1 MKKIIR
7 IEGMSCQ
14 HCVASIE
21 NAVSA
26 LEGVEAVTVSLDNK
40 NAEVSFDENQVEVS
54 KIYEAIEEIGFDV
67 VKE

>member
-21 NAVSA
+21 NAVGT

-40 NAEVSFDENQVEVS
+40 NAAVSFDENQVETS
-54 KIYEAIEEIGFDV
+54 KIYETIEEIGFDV

>member
-21 NAVSA
+21 NAVDT

-40 NAEVSFDENQVEVS
+40 NAAVSFDENQVEIS
-54 KIYEAIEEIGFDV
+54 KIYEAIEDIGFDV

>member
-21 NAVSA
+21 NAVGT

-40 NAEVSFDENQVEVS
+40 NAAVSFDENQVEIS
-54 KIYEAIEEIGFDV
+54 KIHEAIEEIGFDV

>member
-21 NAVSA
+21 NAVGT

-40 NAEVSFDENQVEVS
+40 NAAVSFDENQVETS

>member
-1 MKKIIR
+1 MKKNIR

-21 NAVSA
+21 NAVGT

-40 NAEVSFDENQVEVS
+40 NAAVSFDENQVEIS

>member
-21 NAVSA
+21 NAVGT

-40 NAEVSFDENQVEVS
+40 NAAVSFDENQVEIS

>member
-21 NAVSA
+21 NAVGT

-40 NAEVSFDENQVEVS
+40 NAAVSFDENQVEIS
-54 KIYEAIEEIGFDV
+54 KIYEAIEDIGFDV